1 MKEIFHRRN
10 AETQREIKKRFF
22 ENTTFFNRIPKK
34 SQRLS
39 VSAAQFPDVA
49 PEVKLSES
57 LLNLSFREN
66 LFHRPNRVAVNFHR
80 VIDVQSVAARHYRN
94 NGDVLFF
101 GKTNNHFIP
110 RI

>member
-22 ENTTFFNRIPKK
+22 ENTTFFNSIPKK

-39 VSAAQFPDVA
+39 VSVVQFPDVA

-57 LLNLSFREN
+57 FLNLSFREN
-66 LFHRPNRVAVNFHR
+66 LFHGANGVSMNFHR
-80 VIDVQSVAARHYRN
+80 VIDVRGIATRHYGNKR
-94 NGDVLFF
+94 DVM
-101 GKTNNHFIP
+101 
-110 RI
+110 